1 METHG
6 FMSGVNNILE
16 WISRLALLNI
26 LWIGFSLL
34 GFIVLGFYPATVAMF
49 AVVRRW
55 AMGDFEAPVFSVFW
69 SSYKSEFVKSN
80 MFGAVI
86 SLIGI
91 ILFID
96 FLFLKQASSMV
107 QNLLNVPFL
116 IISLIFICS
125 LLYVFPMY
133 VHYNM
138 KVLDVLK
145 NAFFVMV
152 MNPFKTL
159 IMLISC
165 VGLVIL
171 FSFAPPLMIV
181 CSGNVLALVMSK
193 PAMNAFN
200 KVNKKHESVTVHQ

>member
-6 FMSGVNNILE
+6 MMSSVNNILE

-34 GFIVLGFYPATVAMF
+34 GFVVLGFYPATVAMF

-55 AMGDFEAPVFSVFW
+55 AMGDLEAPVFSLFW
-69 SSYKSEFVKSN
+69 GSYKKEFLKSN
-80 MFGAVI
+80 MFGAVL
-86 SLIGI
+86 SVVGI

-96 FLFLKQASSMV
+96 FQFLKQASPMV
-107 QNLLNVPFL
+107 QNLMNVPFL
-116 IISLIFICS
+116 IISLIFVCS
-125 LLYVFPMY
+125 LLYMFPMY

-138 KVLDVLK
+138 KVFDVLK
-145 NAFFVMV
+145 NSFFVMI
-152 MNPFKTL
+152 MNPFKTF
-159 IMLISC
+159 IMLISS

-171 FSFAPPLMIV
+171 LSFAPPLMIV

-200 KVNKKHESVTVHQ
+200 SINHKNETVHQ

>member
-34 GFIVLGFYPATVAMF
+34 GFVVLGFYPATVAMF

-55 AMGDFEAPVFSVFW
+55 AMGDLDAPVFSVFW
-69 SSYKSEFVKSN
+69 SSYKKEFLKSN
-80 MFGAVI
+80 MLGTVI

-96 FLFLKQASSMV
+96 YLFLKQASPMV

-116 IISLIFICS
+116 IISLIYICV

-133 VHYNM
+133 VHYEM
-138 KVLDVLK
+138 KVFHVIK
-145 NAFFVMV
+145 NSFFVMI
-152 MNPFKTL
+152 MNPLPTL
-159 IMLISC
+159 LMLVSS

-171 FSFAPPLMIV
+171 LSFAPPIMIV
-181 CSGNVLALVMSK
+181 CSGNVLALTMAK
-193 PAMNAFN
+193 PAMNAF
-200 KVNKKHESVTVHQ
+200 KKIK